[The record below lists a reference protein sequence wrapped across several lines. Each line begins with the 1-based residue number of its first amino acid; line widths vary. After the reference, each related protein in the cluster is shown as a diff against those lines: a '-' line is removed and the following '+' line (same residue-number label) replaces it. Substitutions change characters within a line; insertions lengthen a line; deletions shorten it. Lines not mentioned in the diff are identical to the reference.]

1 MTEQATTRLKPG
13 KILDTLG
20 AMKNSLTRVSQR
32 IADYILFHPTEV
44 TQLSIAQLSQ
54 ATKAGE
60 ATVALLSYIGL

>member
-44 TQLSIAQLSQ
+44 TQLSIAQLS
-54 ATKAGE
+54 
-60 ATVALLSYIGL
+60 

>member
-1 MTEQATTRLKPG
+1 MTKQSVTRLKPG

-32 IADYILFHPTEV
+32 IAEYILFHPVEV

-60 ATVALLSYIGL
+60 ATVVRFAAL